1 MRLGN
6 PAVLA
11 DIDGLGGLAFER
23 FLKDLFTRLGHQ
35 AELTE
40 YYDLGADIILV
51 RKEERI
57 AVQAKRVS
65 KWVGIAAVR
74 EVVGAKPIYG
84 CSGAMVVTNK
94 WLSGPA
100 RQLAEAHKVELWDR
114 RKLEEELL
122 RFCNVCE
129 KRVTPRVREW
139 CLENSDRF
147 GGRVYCTDH
156 QGTSSQ
162 LLRTA

>member
-1 MRLGN
+1 MRLGD
-6 PAVLA
+6 PATLTQ
-11 DIDGLGGLAFER
+11 IDELDGLAFER
-23 FLKDLFTRLGHQ
+23 FLEDLFARLGYQ

-40 YYDLGADIILV
+40 HYDLGADLVVV
-51 RKEERI
+51 RKGERV

-65 KWVGIAAVR
+65 KWVGISAVR
-74 EVVGAKPIYG
+74 EVVGAKPIYA

-100 RQLAEAHKVELWDR
+100 RRLAEAHDVELWDR
-114 RKLEEELL
+114 RKLEQEIL

-147 GGRVYCTDH
+147 GGRVYCIDH
-156 QGTSSQ
+156 QRDLSG
-162 LLRTA
+162 LLRSA